1 MSDKTYVFDSGANN
15 NLASILPALLQNK
28 GIDPSVLA
36 AMGNG
41 GFGGFGNNGLFDILL
56 LFILF
61 GAANNGNGF
70 GFGGNGNNGANS
82 CVMQAVERNGF
93 SIQTLATALN
103 TSTNDVMQAV
113 NALGTQICNLG
124 YQTGQNTN
132 QIVTAILQGNNGIMS
147 QIASCCCD
155 LKTLLSQGFSS
166 IGFETQKQTCAIE
179 KSIAD
184 STAQILAGLRAAEMR
199 EMQDKMDA
207 LREKNAQQAVI
218 LNNAQQTS
226 QFAAMLAPIAQDLEK
241 IKCKLP
247 ETATIPYSPVVG
259 VPNCVAYQYGLYGG
273 FPNGVNGA
281 FF

>member
-70 GFGGNGNNGANS
+70 GFGNGNNGANS

-184 STAQILAGLRAAEMR
+184 STAEILAGLRAAEMR
-199 EMQDKMDA
+199 EMQDKIEA

-259 VPNCVAYQYGLYGG
+259 VPNCVAYQFGLYGG

>member
-1 MSDKTYVFDSGANN
+1 MSDKTYVFDSGASN
-15 NLASILPALLQNK
+15 NLSQILPALLQNK

-70 GFGGNGNNGANS
+70 GFGGNGNNDANS

-124 YQTGQNTN
+124 YQTGQSTN
-132 QIVTAILQGNNGIMS
+132 QIVTAILQGNNSIQS

-155 LKTLLSQGFSS
+155 IKTLLSQGFSS

-179 KSIAD
+179 KAVAD
-184 STAQILAGLRAAEMR
+184 STAQILASLKAAEMR
-199 EMQDKMDA
+199 DMQDKLDA

-226 QFAAMLAPIAQDLEK
+226 QFAAMIAPIAQDLAS
-241 IKCKLP
+241 IKCKMP

-259 VPNCVAYQYGLYGG
+259 VPNCVAYQYGLYG

-281 FF
+281 FY

>member
-1 MSDKTYVFDSGANN
+1 M
-15 NLASILPALLQNK
+15 ASILPALMQNK

-70 GFGGNGNNGANS
+70 GFGGGGNNGANS

-132 QIVTAILQGNNGIMS
+132 QIVTAILQGNNSIMS
-147 QIASCCCD
+147 QVASCCCD

-184 STAQILAGLRAAEMR
+184 STAQILAGQRAAEMR
-199 EMQDKMDA
+199 EMQDKIEA

-259 VPNCVAYQYGLYGG
+259 VPNCVAYQYGLFGG

>member
-1 MSDKTYVFDSGANN
+1 
-15 NLASILPALLQNK
+15 
-28 GIDPSVLA
+28 
-36 AMGNG
+36 
-41 GFGGFGNNGLFDILL
+41 
-56 LFILF
+56 
-61 GAANNGNGF
+61 
-70 GFGGNGNNGANS
+70 
-82 CVMQAVERNGF
+82 
-93 SIQTLATALN
+93 
-103 TSTNDVMQAV
+103 
-113 NALGTQICNLG
+113 
-124 YQTGQNTN
+124 
-132 QIVTAILQGNNGIMS
+132 VTAILQGNNGIMS

-184 STAQILAGLRAAEMR
+184 STAQILAGQRAAEMR
-199 EMQDKMDA
+199 EMQDKIEA

-259 VPNCVAYQYGLYGG
+259 VPNCVAYQFGLYGG

>member
-132 QIVTAILQGNNGIMS
+132 QIVTAILQGNNSIQS

-184 STAQILAGLRAAEMR
+184 STAQILAGQRAAEMR
-199 EMQDKMDA
+199 ELQREIATLQEEKQTYKLGNMMAQANAPLAQAISA
-207 LREKNAQQAVI
+207 LQSDV
-218 LNNAQQTS
+218 
-226 QFAAMLAPIAQDLEK
+226 DG
-241 IKCKLP
+241 IKCKMPKTVTLP
-247 ETATIPYSPVVG
+247 YADAQA
-259 VPNCVAYQYGLYGG
+259 VPNCVAFQYGLYGG